1 MRREGYQSRDEP
13 SQLPELPRGPAA
25 GMSSQ
30 RPKATGR
37 VVKVEIDIGNGLV
50 DVTDMLVSLRISK
63 GDDAG

>member
-1 MRREGYQSRDEP
+1 MRQGGYQSRDEP

-30 RPKATGR
+30 RPKATGKI
-37 VVKVEIDIGNGLV
+37 VKVEIDVGHGFV

-63 GDDAG
+63 GDDA